1 MIKDPVKPEDQDD
14 LPEER
19 TDGGGAGTFWAVFLI
34 MFFLAGAAVF
44 AKMFGKQCR
53 EKVNEMRGVDVTVP
67 DLYSAEQQPIMD

>member
-1 MIKDPVKPEDQDD
+1 LQCTHWYGEGVKTDGKSGSFCMIKDPVKPEDQDD

-44 AKMFGKQCR
+44 AKMFGK
-53 EKVNEMRGVDVTVP
+53 
-67 DLYSAEQQPIMD
+67 